1 MKRILVIDDEPHILL
16 MVKKMLERAGYEVDL
31 ASNGSEGIRLFNKLM
46 PVLVITDIIMPEK
59 EGLETI
65 REMKRINSDLK
76 IIAMSGGGKISAD
89 NYLET
94 AKIFGA
100 SRLIEKPFSH
110 KQLLSYVEELVGPGQ
125 ANPLVNGDQAQEG
138 LERSRADKRVVAI
151 TMILKAFSGRS
162 FTSQIPRNAPAAMA
176 GIINRSRM
184 NDSVLMVF
192 QDQIWR
198 GTLDRLMIKKNQA
211 PVPI

>member
-31 ASNGSEGIRLFNKLM
+31 ASNGSEGLRLFRELM
-46 PVLVITDIIMPEK
+46 PGLVITDIIMPEK

-65 REMKRINSDLK
+65 REMKRISGDLK

-100 SRLIEKPFSH
+100 SRLVEKPFSQ
-110 KQLLSYVEELVGPGQ
+110 KQLLTYVEELVGPGRED
-125 ANPLVNGDQAQEG
+125 NSKSN
-138 LERSRADKRVVAI
+138 
-151 TMILKAFSGRS
+151 FSE
-162 FTSQIPRNAPAAMA
+162 PA
-176 GIINRSRM
+176 
-184 NDSVLMVF
+184 V
-192 QDQIWR
+192 
-198 GTLDRLMIKKNQA
+198 
-211 PVPI
+211 

>member
-31 ASNGSEGIRLFNKLM
+31 ASNGSEGLRLFSKLRSN
-46 PVLVITDIIMPEK
+46 LVITDIIMPEK

-65 REMKRINSDLK
+65 REMKRISSDLK

-100 SRLIEKPFSH
+100 SRLIEKPFSQ
-110 KQLLSYVEELVGPGQ
+110 KQLLTYVEELVGPGERKPSM
-125 ANPLVNGDQAQEG
+125 NRDQVQDG
-138 LERSRADKRVVAI
+138 LEKEQ
-151 TMILKAFSGRS
+151 G
-162 FTSQIPRNAPAAMA
+162 
-176 GIINRSRM
+176 
-184 NDSVLMVF
+184 
-192 QDQIWR
+192 
-198 GTLDRLMIKKNQA
+198 
-211 PVPI
+211 